1 MIRDSSRA
9 KRSLIAPYFA
19 TSTTET
25 LFHVVSWMPFVPGDT
40 QQINRKRHIGN
51 DAVHVVWSEEQ
62 RKYNPKTIRTKL
74 TEVVIVIYPLA
85 RSLCRVE
92 IWKRDQDGK
101 APLQVG
107 SLCQCF
113 DFGSISSVT
122 KQC

>member
-1 MIRDSSRA
+1 MKRR

-25 LFHVVSWMPFVPGDT
+25 LFHVVSWMPYVVGDG

-51 DAVHVVWSEEQ
+51 DAVHLVWSEEQ
-62 RKYNPKTIRTKL
+62 RKYNPKTIKTKL
-74 TEVVIVIYPLA
+74 TEVVIIIYPLP

-107 SLCQCF
+107 LILFVFHLARCASNF
-113 DFGSISSVT
+113 R
-122 KQC
+122 